1 MNHSTHRHFFGCF
14 NLASLCTN
22 LKWLTQITVLCNSY
36 VNKII
41 VLWGCC
47 FIYSHSAG
55 VNHKA
60 TTAKLP
66 FICLAVCHRV
76 RSQSLTLSGPVVKDS
91 RDLRIILVSVTDLHY
106 EFEQQASPLW
116 ARCPPLFSP
125 PLFVCPVYQVN
136 TSKRVLVWCPGSVS
150 LSISSM
156 YGCNNT
162 ANSFYDSLCMDFS
175 EVAAVM

>member
-1 MNHSTHRHFFGCF
+1 MNHSTHRHFLGCF

-22 LKWLTQITVLCNSY
+22 LKLLTQITVLCNSY

-41 VLWGCC
+41 VLWECY

-55 VNHKA
+55 VDHKP

-91 RDLRIILVSVTDLHY
+91 RDLRIILVSVSDLHH

-116 ARCPPLFSP
+116 ARYPPLFSP
-125 PLFVCPVYQVN
+125 PLFVCLVYQVN
-136 TSKRVLVWCPGSVS
+136 TSLVWCPESVS

-162 ANSFYDSLCMDFS
+162 SNSFYDSLCMDIA

>member
-1 MNHSTHRHFFGCF
+1 MNHSTHRHFLGCF

-22 LKWLTQITVLCNSY
+22 LKLLTQITVLCNSY

-41 VLWGCC
+41 VLWECY

-55 VNHKA
+55 VDHKP

-91 RDLRIILVSVTDLHY
+91 RDLRIILVSVSDLHH

-116 ARCPPLFSP
+116 ARYPPLFFL
-125 PLFVCPVYQVN
+125 PLSLC
-136 TSKRVLVWCPGSVS
+136 VLFIRLTHLWCDVQNQWASVS
-150 LSISSM
+150 
-156 YGCNNT
+156 
-162 ANSFYDSLCMDFS
+162 AQCM
-175 EVAAVM
+175 AATILLIAFMTLFAWTLQKLLL